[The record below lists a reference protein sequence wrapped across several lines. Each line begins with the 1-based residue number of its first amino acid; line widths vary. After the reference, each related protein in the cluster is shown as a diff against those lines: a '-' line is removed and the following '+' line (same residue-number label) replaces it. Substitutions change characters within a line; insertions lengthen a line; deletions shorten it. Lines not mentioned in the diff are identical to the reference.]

1 MMMDEETYNWMAEVL
16 TCNDARRKAIALK
29 IIMEQPSADPR
40 QLPYIEALLD
50 DRTPCIICIPYHY
63 AEVRWMAA
71 QALAAVRQA
80 CGIEERVR
88 VEGVVLPLNTDEL
101 SQAASNSGLRPPGT
115 ELVDCLP
122 ILRDAGLLTV
132 VDLDLSG
139 AGSLIPW
146 KTTRLPTGGYAP
158 SAKRR

>member
-1 MMMDEETYNWMAEVL
+1 MMMDEKDFNWMVRRL
-16 TCNDARRKAIALK
+16 TGDDARAKAGALK
-29 IIMEQPSADPR
+29 ILMEPPIGDPR
-40 QLPYIEALLD
+40 QLHYIEPLID

-80 CGIEERVR
+80 CGIQERVR
-88 VEGVVLPLNTDEL
+88 VEGVVLPLSNAEL
-101 SQAASNSGLRPPGT
+101 WAAAREADLPIGM

-139 AGSLIPW
+139 PGTLLPW
-146 KTTRLPTGGYAP
+146 KTPALPTGGYAP